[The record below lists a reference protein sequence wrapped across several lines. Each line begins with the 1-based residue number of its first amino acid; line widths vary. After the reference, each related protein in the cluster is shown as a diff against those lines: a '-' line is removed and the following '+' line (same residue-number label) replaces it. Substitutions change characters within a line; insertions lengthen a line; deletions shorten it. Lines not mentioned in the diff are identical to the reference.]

1 MRYGIDY
8 DDESDDEE
16 EVEYPVSFN
25 PFEPTRARALATL
38 GKDVCDNHA
47 RQIEQVITPFD
58 RLVMA
63 YANGTLATQHG
74 TPRVVETAE
83 PQPNAMKPT
92 VEAPRVER
100 APLYHSNMISYATA
114 TTTTTLVE
122 IQTLIFNQQMLHDRL
137 MELVTRNIQ
146 VPRVMM
152 KRRLNNDSEDRPR
165 KKQRFNEEPCE
176 KAKQRCKLTLHNELQ
191 RIDTIENEFN
201 QEFTELIQLLL
212 NIIKNNQII
221 QYEEHNVVY
230 EIDGDEPQIIKNDP
244 RIYSNIYHRFRRWTA
259 RTKMKQNASQ

>member
-1 MRYGIDY
+1 MRFWIDE
-8 DDESDDEE
+8 DESDDEM
-16 EVEYPVSFN
+16 EVKYPVSVT
-25 PFEPTRARALATL
+25 PIELYRARALTTL
-38 GKDVCDNHA
+38 EKDVSENHT
-47 RQIEQVITPFD
+47 RQIEQVLTPFD

-74 TPRVVETAE
+74 TQSYTTE
-83 PQPNAMKPT
+83 QT
-92 VEAPRVER
+92 VEATRVER
-100 APLYHSNMISYATA
+100 APLYHSNKISYATA

-165 KKQRFNEEPCE
+165 KKQRFNKEPCE
-176 KAKQRCKLTLHNELQ
+176 KAKQRCKLALHNEVQ

-259 RTKMKQNASQ
+259 RTKMKQIASQ